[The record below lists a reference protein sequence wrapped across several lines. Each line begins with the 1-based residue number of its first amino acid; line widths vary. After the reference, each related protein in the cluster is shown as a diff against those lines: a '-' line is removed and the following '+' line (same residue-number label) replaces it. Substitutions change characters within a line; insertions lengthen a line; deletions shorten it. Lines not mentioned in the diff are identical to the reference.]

1 MNAASDRTRILQ
13 KYGWE
18 ASVIGI
24 IGVMIATLGL
34 VTHLTPPGVPLDAD
48 PNGISKLAL
57 PQSPLGR
64 VSGSSMRQSGKGAS
78 QDRHHGGSPARNSP
92 PPRSDPLEVV
102 IGPNSISGRF
112 ILMGVDRKPVT
123 STSDNL
129 TLRLRVVS
137 LAVADLVT
145 PFQSTMLEVQMDGQE
160 PIQPQLAFSHPVPAG
175 NHWDQNVGFSIP
187 SGPSLAH
194 ATLRIHYY
202 PEAKEIPLDLPPRV
216 LPSQT
221 QPAAPAQSHH

>member
-1 MNAASDRTRILQ
+1 MNAPSGHSKILQ

-18 ASVIGI
+18 TSVIGI

-34 VTHLTPPGVPLDAD
+34 VTHLMPPGARSDAD
-48 PNGISKLAL
+48 LKGISKLAL

-64 VSGSSMRQSGKGAS
+64 VSGNSTRQSGKDAS
-78 QDRHHGGSPARNSP
+78 QDRHHGGPPARHSSP
-92 PPRSDPLEVV
+92 PSDPLEVV

-112 ILMGVDRKPVT
+112 ILMGVDRRRGT
-123 STSDNL
+123 STSDQL

-145 PFQSTMLEVQMDGQE
+145 PFQSAMLDVQMEGQE

-175 NHWDQNVGFSIP
+175 NQWDQNVVFSIP
-187 SGPSLAH
+187 SGPSLIH

-202 PEAKEIPLDLPPRV
+202 PEAKEIPLDL
-216 LPSQT
+216 LG
-221 QPAAPAQSHH
+221 SHAH